1 MVKSFYKYE
10 GDKMT
15 TFIFG
20 HKSPDTDTVC
30 SSIALSYLKN
40 ELGDKTVPKVLG
52 NINNETRFVLNYFN
66 VPVPSYLNDV
76 RVRIKNVKYDK
87 KAFIDESRSIDEAFK
102 LMEKHNITAIPLVDD
117 KKVLTGYV
125 TLKELAKYLIN
136 GNREQVYTTL
146 DNIIETIN
154 AKVIVKCDDIIKGIT
169 LIAGL
174 SFKALEQSF
183 ELSNEDILIVGDRY
197 KVLDYAIKSK
207 VKLVILPLNINL
219 DKKIIKKAQ
228 ENGVNIIASEL
239 DSFQIATRIT
249 LSNFIKNININKN
262 PVTVY
267 NDDYFSDFKTLS
279 LKVNHTNYRVIN
291 NKKECLG
298 LIRLTGPNEYEK
310 QKVILVD
317 HNNLAQSVDGIEEA
331 NILEIIDHH
340 NLGAIG
346 TNVPINFRSRPV
358 GCTSTMIY
366 DMFIENKIN
375 IPKEIG
381 GLMLSAILSDT
392 LLLTS
397 PTTTDDDR
405 FAAVK
410 LASIAQVDLDK
421 YGLEMIKAASS
432 IEGMSVRDLIK
443 SDFKNYVVGSKTL
456 GIGQVMTLDFEK
468 IKENMDEYVN
478 VLNEMADN
486 NYSVVVIFITD
497 IIKNGSYVIYNSEAS
512 EVIEDAFGLKDVYE
526 GVFLPKMVSRKKQ
539 ILPNILSVME
549 DKK

>member
-1 MVKSFYKYE
+1 
-10 GDKMT
+10 MT

-40 ELGDKTVPKVLG
+40 ALGDKTVPKVLG
-52 NINNETRFVLNYFN
+52 NINNETKFVLNFFKVN
-66 VPVPSYLNDV
+66 VPSYLNDV

-87 KAFIDESRSIDEAFK
+87 KAYINENRSIDEAFK
-102 LMEKHNITAIPLVDD
+102 LMQKQNITAIPLVDD
-117 KKVLTGYV
+117 KKMLTGYV

-136 GNREQVYTTL
+136 GNREAVYTTL

-154 AKVIVKCDDIIKGIT
+154 AKVIVKCDDIIKGTT

-174 SFKALEQSF
+174 SFKALEQAFLLNSD
-183 ELSNEDILIVGDRY
+183 DILIVGDRY

-207 VKLVILPLNINL
+207 VKLVILPLNVNL
-219 DKKIIKKAQ
+219 EKKIIKKA
-228 ENGVNIIASEL
+228 EANGVNIIASEL
-239 DSFQIATRIT
+239 DSFQIATKIT

-262 PVTVY
+262 PVTVH
-267 NDDYFSDFKTLS
+267 NDDYYTDFKMMTH
-279 LKVNHTNYRVIN
+279 KINHTNYPVIN
-291 NKKECLG
+291 KKGECLG
-298 LIRLTGPNEYEK
+298 LIRLTGPNDYDK

-331 NILEIIDHH
+331 DILEIIDHH

-346 TNVPINFRSRPV
+346 TNVPINFRSKPV

-366 DMFIENKIN
+366 EMFIQEKVN
-375 IPKEIG
+375 IPSDIA

-397 PTTTDDDR
+397 PTTTEDDKN
-405 FAAVK
+405 AAVK
-410 LASIAQVDLDK
+410 LADIAKVDMDK

-432 IEGMSVRDLIK
+432 IEGMSVKDLIK
-443 SDFKNYVVGSKTL
+443 SDFKNYVVGSKNL
-456 GIGQVMTLDFEK
+456 GIGQVMTLDFDR
-468 IKENMDEYVN
+468 IKENIDEYVH
-478 VLNEMADN
+478 VLDEMVDT

-497 IIKNGSYVIYNSEAS
+497 IIKNGSYVIYNTKAS
-512 EVIEDAFGLKDVYE
+512 DLIEDAFGLKNVHE
-526 GVFLPKMVSRKKQ
+526 GLFLPKMVSRKKQ
-539 ILPNILSVME
+539 ILPSILSVME

>member
-1 MVKSFYKYE
+1 
-10 GDKMT
+10 MT

-40 ELGDKTVPKVLG
+40 ALGDKTVPKVLG
-52 NINNETRFVLNYFN
+52 NINNETRFVLDFFN
-66 VPVPSYLNDV
+66 VNVPSYLNDV

-87 KAFIDESRSIDEAFK
+87 KAYINENRSIDEAFK
-102 LMEKHNITAIPLVDD
+102 LMQKQNITAIPLVDD
-117 KKVLTGYV
+117 KKMLTGYV

-136 GNREQVYTTL
+136 GNREAVYTTL

-154 AKVIVKCDDIIKGIT
+154 AKVIVKCDDIIKGTT

-174 SFKALEQSF
+174 SFKALEQAFLLNSD
-183 ELSNEDILIVGDRY
+183 DILIVGDRY

-207 VKLVILPLNINL
+207 VKLVILPLNVNL
-219 DKKIIKKAQ
+219 EKKIIKKA
-228 ENGVNIIASEL
+228 EANGVNIIASEL
-239 DSFQIATRIT
+239 DSFQIATKIT

-262 PVTVY
+262 PVTVH
-267 NDDYFSDFKTLS
+267 NDDYFTDFKMMTH
-279 LKVNHTNYRVIN
+279 KINHTNYPVIN
-291 NKKECLG
+291 KKGECLG
-298 LIRLTGPNEYEK
+298 LIRLTGPNDYDK

-331 NILEIIDHH
+331 DILEIIDHH

-346 TNVPINFRSRPV
+346 TNVPINFRSKPV

-366 DMFIENKIN
+366 EMFIQEKVN
-375 IPKEIG
+375 IPSDIA

-397 PTTTDDDR
+397 PTTTEDDKN
-405 FAAVK
+405 AAVK
-410 LASIAQVDLDK
+410 LADIAKVDMDK

-432 IEGMSVRDLIK
+432 IEGMSVKDLIK
-443 SDFKNYVVGSKTL
+443 SDFKNYVVGSKNL
-456 GIGQVMTLDFEK
+456 GIGQVMTLDFDR
-468 IKENMDEYVN
+468 IKENIDEYVH
-478 VLNEMADN
+478 VLDEMVDT

-497 IIKNGSYVIYNSEAS
+497 IIKNGSYVIYNTKAS
-512 EVIEDAFGLKDVYE
+512 DLIEDAFGLKNVHE
-526 GVFLPKMVSRKKQ
+526 GLFLPKMVSRKKQ
-539 ILPNILSVME
+539 ILPSILSVME

>member
-1 MVKSFYKYE
+1 
-10 GDKMT
+10 MT

-20 HKSPDTDTVC
+20 HKNPDTDTVC

-40 ELGDKTVPKVLG
+40 ALGDKTVPKVLG
-52 NINNETRFVLNYFN
+52 NINNETKFVLNFFKVN
-66 VPVPSYLNDV
+66 VPSYLNDV

-87 KAFIDESRSIDEAFK
+87 KAYINENRSIDEAFK
-102 LMEKHNITAIPLVDD
+102 LMQKQNITAIPLVDD
-117 KKVLTGYV
+117 KKMLTGYV

-136 GNREQVYTTL
+136 GNRESVYTTL

-154 AKVIVKCDDIIKGIT
+154 AKVIVKCDDIIKGTT

-174 SFKALEQSF
+174 SFKALEQAFLLNSD
-183 ELSNEDILIVGDRY
+183 DILIVGDRY

-207 VKLVILPLNINL
+207 VKLVILPLNVNL
-219 DKKIIKKAQ
+219 EKKIIKKA
-228 ENGVNIIASEL
+228 EANGVNIIASEL
-239 DSFQIATRIT
+239 DSFQIATKIT

-262 PVTVY
+262 PVTVH
-267 NDDYFSDFKTLS
+267 NDDYFTDFKMMTH
-279 LKVNHTNYRVIN
+279 KINHTNYPVIN
-291 NKKECLG
+291 KKGECLG
-298 LIRLTGPNEYEK
+298 LIRLTGSNDYDK

-331 NILEIIDHH
+331 DILEIIDHH

-346 TNVPINFRSRPV
+346 TNVPINFRSKPV

-366 DMFIENKIN
+366 EMFIQEKVN
-375 IPKEIG
+375 IPSDIA

-397 PTTTDDDR
+397 PTTTEDDKN
-405 FAAVK
+405 AAVK
-410 LASIAQVDLDK
+410 LADIAKVDMDK

-432 IEGMSVRDLIK
+432 IEGMSVKDLIK
-443 SDFKNYVVGSKTL
+443 SDFKNYVVGSKNL
-456 GIGQVMTLDFEK
+456 GIGQVMTLDFDR
-468 IKENMDEYVN
+468 IKENIDEYVH
-478 VLNEMADN
+478 VLDEMVDT

-497 IIKNGSYVIYNSEAS
+497 IIKNGSYVIYNTKAS
-512 EVIEDAFGLKDVYE
+512 DLIEDAFGLKNVHE
-526 GVFLPKMVSRKKQ
+526 GLFLPKMVSRKKQ
-539 ILPNILSVME
+539 ILPSILSVME

>member
-1 MVKSFYKYE
+1 
-10 GDKMT
+10 MT
-15 TFIFG
+15 YIFG

-52 NINNETRFVLNYFN
+52 NINNETKFVLDYFK
-66 VPVPSYLNDV
+66 VAVPSYLNDV

-87 KAFIDESRSIDEAFK
+87 KAYINENESIDAAFK
-102 LMEKHNITAIPLVDD
+102 LMQKRNITAVPLIDD
-117 KKVLTGYV
+117 NKKLTGYV

-136 GNREQVYTTL
+136 GNREYVDTTL
-146 DNIIETIN
+146 DNIIDTID
-154 AKVIVKCDDIIKGIT
+154 AKVIVKCDDKIVGKT
-169 LIAGL
+169 HIAGL
-174 SFKALEQSF
+174 SFKALEQAIN
-183 ELSNEDILIVGDRY
+183 LDSNDILIVGDRY

-207 VKLVILPLNINL
+207 VKLVIIPLNVNL
-219 DKKIIKKAQ
+219 DKKVIKKA
-228 ENGVNIIASEL
+228 EKNGVNMIASEL

-249 LSNFIKNININKN
+249 LSNYIKNININKN
-262 PVTVY
+262 PVTV
-267 NDDYFSDFKTLS
+267 NNEDYFSDFKS
-279 LKVNHTNYRVIN
+279 MIHKINHTNYPVIN

-298 LIRLTGPNEYEK
+298 LIRLTGPNDYEK

-346 TNVPINFRSRPV
+346 TNVPINFRSKPV

-397 PTTTDDDR
+397 PTTTEDDR

-410 LASIAQVDLDK
+410 LASIAKVDMDK

-443 SDFKNYVVGSKTL
+443 SDFKNYVVGSKNL
-456 GIGQVMTLDFEK
+456 GIGQVMTLDFDR

-478 VLNEMADN
+478 VLNEMADT

-497 IIKNGSYVIYNSEAS
+497 IIKNGSYVIYNTKAS
-512 EVIEDAFGLKDVYE
+512 EVIEEAFGLKDTYE

-539 ILPNILSVME
+539 ILPSILSVME

>member
-146 DNIIETIN
+146 DNIIETTN

-219 DKKIIKKAQ
+219 DKKITKKAQ

-267 NDDYFSDFKTLS
+267 NDDYFSDFKTMTH
-279 LKVNHTNYRVIN
+279 KVNHTKYPVIN

>member
-1 MVKSFYKYE
+1 
-10 GDKMT
+10 MT

-40 ELGDKTVPKVLG
+40 ALGDKTVPKVLG
-52 NINNETRFVLNYFN
+52 NINNETKFVLNFFKVN
-66 VPVPSYLNDV
+66 VPSYLNDV

-87 KAFIDESRSIDEAFK
+87 KAYINENRSIDEAFK
-102 LMEKHNITAIPLVDD
+102 LMQKQNITAIPLVDD
-117 KKVLTGYV
+117 KKMLTGYV

-136 GNREQVYTTL
+136 GNREAVYTTL

-154 AKVIVKCDDIIKGIT
+154 AKVIVKCDDIIKGTT

-174 SFKALEQSF
+174 SFKALEQAFLLNSD
-183 ELSNEDILIVGDRY
+183 DILIVGDRY

-207 VKLVILPLNINL
+207 VKLVILPLNVNL
-219 DKKIIKKAQ
+219 EKKIIKKA
-228 ENGVNIIASEL
+228 EANGVNIIASEL
-239 DSFQIATRIT
+239 DSFQIATKIT

-262 PVTVY
+262 PVTVH
-267 NDDYFSDFKTLS
+267 NDDYFTDFKMMTH
-279 LKVNHTNYRVIN
+279 KINHTNYPVIN
-291 NKKECLG
+291 KKGECLG
-298 LIRLTGPNEYEK
+298 LIRLTGPNDYDK

-331 NILEIIDHH
+331 DILEIIDHH

-346 TNVPINFRSRPV
+346 TNVPINFRSKPV

-366 DMFIENKIN
+366 EMFIQEKVN
-375 IPKEIG
+375 IPSDIA

-397 PTTTDDDR
+397 PTTTEDDKN
-405 FAAVK
+405 AAVK
-410 LASIAQVDLDK
+410 LADIAKVDMDK

-432 IEGMSVRDLIK
+432 IEGMSVKDLIK
-443 SDFKNYVVGSKTL
+443 SDFKNYVVGSKNL
-456 GIGQVMTLDFEK
+456 GIGQVMTLDFDR
-468 IKENMDEYVN
+468 IKENIDEYVH
-478 VLNEMADN
+478 VLDEMVDT

-497 IIKNGSYVIYNSEAS
+497 IIKNGSYVIYNTKAS
-512 EVIEDAFGLKDVYE
+512 DLIEDAFGLKNVHE
-526 GVFLPKMVSRKKQ
+526 GLFLPKMVSRKKQ
-539 ILPNILSVME
+539 ILPSILSVME